1 MRLVIVSNRLPY
13 TVSEKEGSFVFE
25 KSTGGLATGLGSY
38 LDTLKKNPEGD
49 EHVWIGWPGMD
60 VPEERKADITRI
72 SREKYKCHPVY
83 ISEKQM
89 EEFYE
94 GFCNKTIWPL
104 FHYFPLLTTYD
115 EKYWKSY
122 QDINEVFCNAVME
135 VISSDDVLW
144 IHDYHLMLLPGLI
157 RERMPNAKIGF
168 FLHIPF
174 PTYEIYRL
182 LPRTWRREILE
193 GLLGADLIGV
203 HTQDYTQYFLRCVMR
218 ILGLD
223 HSIGKIYNT
232 ERTVRADTFP
242 MGIEYKKFC
251 NATGEPA
258 TIREKEDLKKAFV
271 NRKVI
276 LSIDRLDY
284 SKGITNRLAGYEKFL
299 ENNPSWH
306 KKTIL
311 CLNLVP
317 SRTGVEQ
324 YQQMK
329 RQIDE
334 YIGRINGK
342 FGSPDW
348 TPISYSYSALTPE
361 SLSALYSISDVA
373 LVTPLRDG
381 MNLIAKEYIASRE
394 KEKGVLILSEMA
406 GASKE
411 LGEAIIINPNHKE
424 EIALAIKEALEMP
437 TEEQIKRNR
446 AMQERLQ
453 RYNVIHWAEDF
464 LSELSLTKEEQC
476 KFESCLLSESVR
488 QTQIEEYLKAS
499 RRLLLLDYDGVL
511 APFSTDPQQ
520 AKPAE
525 DVIALLRRLTS
536 DPRNTVAIISGRD
549 RKTLT
554 EWFGKLD
561 IGLVAEHGAFIR
573 EKTGEWTTARPLN
586 TEWKPKVCT
595 VLRRYIDR
603 VPGSFIEEK
612 EYSLAWHYRSAD
624 PEFASQR
631 AKELTDNL
639 LALTA
644 TIELQVLQGN
654 KVVEVRTAGINK
666 GSAALHFQGQ
676 ERYDY
681 IMAIGDDWTD
691 EDMFKALPKTA
702 CTIKVGMNPSYSRY
716 NLHNYREA
724 QKLLMAMAER

>member
-13 TVSEKEGSFVFE
+13 TISERDGTLFFE
-25 KSTGGLATGLGSY
+25 KSAGGLATGLGSY
-38 LDTLKKNPEGD
+38 LEQLGKTAKNCD
-49 EHVWIGWPGMD
+49 YLWIGWPGME
-60 VPEERKADITRI
+60 VAEEKKANLTRI
-72 SREKYKCHPVY
+72 SVEKHRCRPVY

-104 FHYFPLLTTYD
+104 FHYFPLLTVYD
-115 EKYWKSY
+115 EKYWNRYKE
-122 QDINEVFCNAVME
+122 INQVFCDALME
-135 VISSDDVLW
+135 VISPDDVIW

-157 RERMPNAKIGF
+157 RERMPSAKIGF

-174 PTYEIYRL
+174 PTFEVYRL
-182 LPRTWRREILE
+182 LPRTWRKDILE
-193 GLLGADLIGV
+193 GLLGADLIGF

-232 ERTVRADTFP
+232 DRTVRADTFP
-242 MGIEYKKFC
+242 MGIEYKKFSG
-251 NATGEPA
+251 AAREPG
-258 TIREKEDLKKAFV
+258 TIKEKENLRKAFG

-299 ENNPSWH
+299 EDNPAWH
-306 KKTIL
+306 KKAVL

-317 SRTGVEQ
+317 SRTGVEH

-334 YIGRINGK
+334 YIGRINGT

-348 TPISYSYSALTPE
+348 TPISYSYSALSFE
-361 SLSALYSISDVA
+361 SLSALYCISDVA

-381 MNLIAKEYIASRE
+381 MNLVAKEYIASRE

-406 GASKE
+406 GAAKE

-424 EIALAIKEALEMP
+424 EIASAIKEALEMP
-437 TEEQIKRNR
+437 TEEQIRRNR

-453 RYNVIHWAEDF
+453 RYDVIRWAEDF
-464 LSELSLTKEEQC
+464 LSELSLTKEEQR
-476 KFESCLLSESVR
+476 KFESNLLAENAK
-488 QTQIEEYLKAS
+488 QAQIEEYNKAS

-511 APFSTDPQQ
+511 APFSSDPQQ
-520 AKPAE
+520 AKPSE
-525 DVIALLRRLTS
+525 EVITVLKKLSS
-536 DPRNTVAIISGRD
+536 DIRNNVVIISGRD
-549 RKTLT
+549 RKTLS
-554 EWFGKLD
+554 EWFSGLE

-573 EKTGEWTTARPLN
+573 EKTGEWTCARPLS
-586 TEWKPKVCT
+586 TEWKPKVCA

-612 EYSLAWHYRSAD
+612 EYSLAWHYRNAD

-666 GSAALHFQGQ
+666 GIAALHFLGQ

-681 IMAIGDDWTD
+681 TMAIGDDSTD

-702 CTIKVGMNPSYSRY
+702 CTIKVGLNPSYSRY

-724 QKLLMAMAER
+724 QNFLKAMAER